1 MHIEARNFTI
11 FVKSVLPDYFKN
23 KLVLDVG
30 GGDING
36 NNRFLFN
43 DCTVHVN
50 DVCQSSNVTI
60 ISRTKNL
67 PFQNNTF
74 DTIISTECFE
84 HDPEYKD
91 SILKIYDM
99 LKPDGLFL
107 FTCASTG
114 RMEHGTRKTSPQ
126 DSYGSIVGENDMQ
139 DYYKNLTKKDIIEI
153 FDNKIEKNFKQYEFY
168 YNESS
173 KDLYFWGIKYG
184 NDENYNHTISPISI
198 PTFKDP
204 FVIKTGSSHFY
215 MTLSKDDM
223 TGLCNQIYALTGCIE
238 YCIMNSIKKL
248 VVSRLLKEIKTNDKC
263 LLSEVIDI
271 KNFNIFLM
279 NYDIQI
285 VDVDERLYTNTDFLI
300 SPILYMGN
308 SKNNILYTNI
318 LNNIRF
324 LDFYSNIAKNNIYS
338 NEINVI
344 HLRLEEDA
352 LDIFSREMGIH
363 RDVYKFI
370 NEHRYIE
377 CIKEY
382 IDKSVMTIVI
392 GSKNNRV
399 IDFLRENKYIFM
411 ATNKIF
417 DKREINAVIDL
428 NIGFECNKV
437 FIGSFDSTFSY
448 TIMCR
453 LLKKD
458 IFCCL
463 IDMNKYTDS
472 HKIYKNEK

>member
-1 MHIEARNFTI
+1 MHIEAKNFTI

-36 NNRFLFN
+36 NNRFLFK
-43 DCTVHVN
+43 DCTIHVN

-67 PFQNNTF
+67 PFKNNTF

-139 DYYKNLTKKDIIEI
+139 DYYKNLTKENIIEI
-153 FDNKIEKNFKQYEFY
+153 FDIDKIFKQYEFY

-173 KDLYFWGIKYG
+173 KDLYFWGIKCG
-184 NDENYNHTISPISI
+184 NYENQPISLVSI
-198 PTFKDP
+198 PTFKDS
-204 FVIKTGSSHFY
+204 FVIKTGNSHFY
-215 MTLSKDDM
+215 MNLSKDDM
-223 TGLCNQIYALTGCIE
+223 TGLCNQMYALTGCIE
-238 YCIMNSIKKL
+238 YCIMNNIKKL
-248 VVSRLLKEIKTNDKC
+248 VVSRLLKEIKTDDKC

-271 KNFNIFLM
+271 KKINIFLM
-279 NYDIQI
+279 NYGIQI
-285 VDVDERLYTNTDFLI
+285 IDVDERLYTNTDFLI
-300 SPILYMGN
+300 SPILYMGC
-308 SKNNILYTNI
+308 SKNNILYKNI
-318 LNNIRF
+318 LNNICF
-324 LDFYSNIAKNNIYS
+324 LEFYSNIAKKHIYS

-352 LDIFSREMGIH
+352 LDIFSREIGIH
-363 RDVYKFI
+363 KDVYKVI
-370 NEHRYIE
+370 NEQRYIDR
-377 CIKEY
+377 IKEY
-382 IDKSVMTIVI
+382 IDKSIMTIVI

-399 IDFLRENKYIFM
+399 VDFLRENKYIFM
-411 ATNKIF
+411 TTNKMF

-458 IFCCL
+458 VFCCL
-463 IDMNKYTDS
+463 IDMNKYIDS
-472 HKIYKNEK
+472 YKIYKNEK